1 MTMFPGGDAEMEG
14 QDGQMDECRLG
25 NQVFNDIVDSA
36 ATVAVMGGSWKD
48 SAHYCFS
55 ASLDLLAS
63 QLYCFYHV
71 SKCDRSSQIIATK

>member
-36 ATVAVMGGSWKD
+36 ATVAVMGGS
-48 SAHYCFS
+48 
-55 ASLDLLAS
+55 
-63 QLYCFYHV
+63 
-71 SKCDRSSQIIATK
+71 